1 MRENHPTREK
11 TRVAFSARKYSAPS
25 FLSYV
30 KTLNIGP
37 ALGIDLQP
45 PTLQSSALP
54 TELILP

>member
-1 MRENHPTREK
+1 MKVMPLSA
-11 TRVAFSARKYSAPS
+11 AFSAREYSAPS
-25 FLSYV
+25 FLSYF

-37 ALGIDLQP
+37 APGIDLQP

>member
-1 MRENHPTREK
+1 MWTFEPCEGHT
-11 TRVAFSARKYSAPS
+11 AFSAREYSAPS
-25 FLSYV
+25 FLSYF

-37 ALGIDLQP
+37 APGIDLQP